1 MVGFNQESSYYKLF
15 MGQVKGQ
22 TAPSVPSFEGGS
34 GEKLLQDSYSEY
46 AIRSGFARLNYSFND
61 RYLLELNGRYDGSS
75 KFPKNSR
82 FGFFPSVSLGWRM
95 GQEKF
100 MNWSKS
106 WLDDFK
112 LRPSNGSI
120 GNQSIDPNS

>member
-1 MVGFNQESSYYKLF
+1 

-82 FGFFPSVSLGWRM
+82 FGFFHLY
-95 GQEKF
+95 
-100 MNWSKS
+100 
-106 WLDDFK
+106 L
-112 LRPSNGSI
+112 
-120 GNQSIDPNS
+120 